1 MMTNLNNQKIEKEMV
16 KKTLK
21 KTNELRPRDGG
32 IKVIR

>member
-1 MMTNLNNQKIEKEMV
+1 MTNLNNQKIEKEMV

-21 KTNELRPRDGG
+21 KTNELRARDGG